1 MKKYWWILPVIIPV
15 VFAAAFVVWGL
26 TPQAP
31 MSEISSQISEGVW
44 NPTCRC
50 LVFEAEEPSSDTG
63 FIFYPGGHV
72 DYRSYAPLMADL
84 ASHGYTSVIIKMPL
98 SLAVLDIDA
107 ADRVRN
113 ALPEIANWTIGGHS
127 LGGSMAA
134 EYARTH
140 LGEIRGLVFLASYPG
155 NSTDLSQ
162 SWLPVLS
169 ISSEKDGL
177 ATSDKISAVKNLL
190 PDGTTYMQIEGG
202 NHAQFGW
209 YGEQQGDGLATITR
223 EVQQQMV
230 VNAVVEFLKG
240 IQP

>member
-1 MKKYWWILPVIIPV
+1 MKRYWWILLVIVPLA
-15 VFAAAFVVWGL
+15 FAAAFVVWGL

-31 MSEISSQISEGVW
+31 MSEISSQISEGAW
-44 NPTCRC
+44 NPTCQC
-50 LVFEAEEPSSDTG
+50 LVFQAEEPSSDTG

-72 DYRSYAPLMADL
+72 DFRSYAPLMAEL
-84 ASHGYTSVIIKMPL
+84 ASNGYTSVIVKMPL

-113 ALPEIANWTIGGHS
+113 ALPEIANWVIGGHS

-140 LGEIRGLVFLASYPG
+140 PGEISGLVFLASYPG

-162 SWLPVLS
+162 TLLPVLS
-169 ISSEKDGL
+169 ILAENDGL
-177 ATSDKISAVKNLL
+177 ATSDKINAANNLL
-190 PDGTTYMQIEGG
+190 PDRTTYLQIGGG

-209 YGEQQGDGLATITR
+209 YGEQQGDGVATITR
-223 EVQQQMV
+223 ERQQEIV
-230 VNAVVEFLKG
+230 VDAIIEFLKG
-240 IQP
+240 VQP

>member
-1 MKKYWWILPVIIPV
+1 VIIPV
-15 VFAAAFVVWGL
+15 AFAAAFVVWGL
-26 TPQAP
+26 TLQAP
-31 MSEISSQISEGVW
+31 MSEISSQISKGVW
-44 NPTCRC
+44 QPSCQC
-50 LVFEAEEPSSDTG
+50 LVFQAKEPSSDTG

-72 DYRSYAPLMADL
+72 DFRSYAPLMADL
-84 ASHGYTSVIIKMPL
+84 ASHGYTSVIVKMPL
-98 SLAVLDIDA
+98 SLAVLGIDSA
-107 ADRVRN
+107 NRVRN
-113 ALPEIANWTIGGHS
+113 ALPEISTWVIGGHS

-140 LGEIRGLVFLASYPG
+140 PGEINGLVFLASYPG

-162 SWLPVLS
+162 TLLPVLS
-169 ISSEKDGL
+169 ISAENDGL
-177 ATSDKISAVKNLL
+177 ATSDKINAANNLL
-190 PDGTTYMQIEGG
+190 PDRTTYLQIGGG

-230 VNAVVEFLKG
+230 VNTVVEFLKG

>member
-1 MKKYWWILPVIIPV
+1 M
-15 VFAAAFVVWGL
+15 
-26 TPQAP
+26 
-31 MSEISSQISEGVW
+31 
-44 NPTCRC
+44 
-50 LVFEAEEPSSDTG
+50 
-63 FIFYPGGHV
+63 
-72 DYRSYAPLMADL
+72 
-84 ASHGYTSVIIKMPL
+84 
-98 SLAVLDIDA
+98 
-107 ADRVRN
+107 
-113 ALPEIANWTIGGHS
+113 
-127 LGGSMAA
+127 
-134 EYARTH
+134 
-140 LGEIRGLVFLASYPG
+140 
-155 NSTDLSQ
+155 SQ

-190 PDGTTYMQIEGG
+190 PDGTTYLQIEGG